1 MSVQQ
6 KGRSKHKIE
15 VWNSSQCVLPT
26 FKELKLIDIECITSI
41 APEHGKSI
49 ELLARH
55 LPKANL
61 SPNLARMARA

>member
-41 APEHGKSI
+41 APEHGKRERGI
-49 ELLARH
+49 YCALTKNCVYMCVCVCVCL
-55 LPKANL
+55 
-61 SPNLARMARA
+61 